1 MFVCA
6 RNHRSVKLTETKSR
20 QTRGGLYMR
29 PAIGIKLEAYL
40 KVRAESCSVIV
51 CGSRPA
57 CVFSA
62 EC

>member
-1 MFVCA
+1 MCA
-6 RNHRSVKLTETKSR
+6 RTLRSVQLTEIKSR

-29 PAIGIKLEAYL
+29 PARHKIGSVL
-40 KVRAESCSVIV
+40 KVRAESFSVIV